1 MKCRFCSSKK
11 LQKIVDLGES
21 PPSNAYLSEE
31 NRDKLENIF
40 PLKIFVCKECWLVQ
54 TEDFASRETFFDDSY
69 AYFSS
74 ASKSWLKHASE
85 YVDMI
90 VDELGLNKKK
100 FVTEIASNDGYLLK
114 NFLKK
119 DIPCLGVEPTES
131 TAMASMNLGIKV
143 LQKFFGETTALE
155 IQSNYGYSDLIIGNN
170 VYAHVPDINDF
181 TKGLKILLNKNGT
194 INLEFPHIVNLIKK
208 NQWDTI
214 YHEHYSYF
222 SVLTLES
229 IFKYHGLKIYK
240 IQKITTHGGSLR
252 IFACHSESNK
262 KIDNSVMEIL
272 EYEKKINLDS
282 LLGYSSIQKKA
293 DKNVKDVLDFL
304 IEKKQE
310 KKIVV
315 AYGAAAKGNTL
326 LNYAGIKEDL
336 LPVVFD
342 ASPSKQGKYLPGSKI
357 PILDPIHLKEYD
369 PDFVLILPWNIKD
382 EVIGSIG
389 VNLKKGAKFVTAS
402 PDLEIL

>member
-369 PDFVLILPWNIKD
+369 PDFVLIFHGI
-382 EVIGSIG
+382 
-389 VNLKKGAKFVTAS
+389 LKMR
-402 PDLEIL
+402 L